1 MQLNSIRNMIS
12 KALTNNEISEV
23 EFENILS
30 QTRKR
35 NETYIKFEEVDL
47 EIDELMHKK
56 FPKKSQSF
64 V

>member
-1 MQLNSIRNMIS
+1 
-12 KALTNNEISEV
+12 LTDNEISEV

-47 EIDELMHKK
+47 EIDKTLS
-56 FPKKSQSF
+56 KKSESF